1 MVQLPEGPRL
11 QRCAIEPTLYILRTF
26 QFLNGKDN
34 VGGKKIYFSNF
45 RIAYVLRLALS
56 MGQGELAKACI
67 SERIPCQAFT
77 VTDAHAKH
85 LELLLTEFVL
95 GLMKT
100 EGSSFYRAAAAGSGG
115 GAEEQAKRKKEGDDQ
130 EKKPKKPKTAPKK
143 KQKKAVEAETQNE
156 NQDEQNEDED
166 EQDSDMPW

>member
-1 MVQLPEGPRL
+1 
-11 QRCAIEPTLYILRTF
+11 
-26 QFLNGKDN
+26 
-34 VGGKKIYFSNF
+34 
-45 RIAYVLRLALS
+45 

-143 KQKKAVEAETQNE
+143 KQKKLWKQRRRTRTKTSRMRTKTSKILICLGKFKMRGLNETAAASFNFLQRSGARPTRTIINLAE
-156 NQDEQNEDED
+156 
-166 EQDSDMPW
+166 

>member
-1 MVQLPEGPRL
+1 
-11 QRCAIEPTLYILRTF
+11 
-26 QFLNGKDN
+26 
-34 VGGKKIYFSNF
+34 
-45 RIAYVLRLALS
+45 

-130 EKKPKKPKTAPKK
+130 EKKTQEATDGAEEKAKK
-143 KQKKAVEAETQNE
+143 KLWKQRRRTRTKTSRMRTKTSKILICLGKFKMRGLNETAAASFNFSAALWSATNKDHNKPCRIIYTE
-156 NQDEQNEDED
+156 TLLTLL
-166 EQDSDMPW
+166 